1 MKLMDTFI
9 SQEANVEESQT
20 IQISL
25 EFPDEHLV
33 AISDAADMI
42 ACECPSY
49 LVRLLKEVREFRRYT
64 TECIERF
71 PNDTDTHE
79 WLASR
84 ANQVEVLL
92 SLTIYE
98 LLEKE
103 NLVENYNQ
111 LNLKRLSE
119 RNRAIALE
127 EIIS

>member
-71 PNDTDTHE
+71 PNDTATHE